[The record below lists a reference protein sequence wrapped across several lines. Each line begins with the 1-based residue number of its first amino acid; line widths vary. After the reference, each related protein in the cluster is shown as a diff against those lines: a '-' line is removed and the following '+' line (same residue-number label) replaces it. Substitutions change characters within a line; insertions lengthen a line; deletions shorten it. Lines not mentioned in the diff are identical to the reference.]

1 MAYRKNFL
9 AKQFATEFPNAY
21 HRLSVDDRLAHYGVI
36 VANVDVFPSKEAA
49 AAPPLRKEI
58 ATDADGNQLYVDE
71 QGNPMLL
78 SERSEERKPVD
89 YVWNDVPSTERSIGQ
104 PIGQY
109 QVQIWNRQPSER
121 KNGDGGPPFIVDAA
135 AFNGLL
141 GKGSPVAAPV
151 ATPDREKFSPKAQA
165 YRLVRSLPAFADAV
179 DEK

>member
-9 AKQFATEFPNAY
+9 AKQFGHEFPNAY

-36 VANVDVFPSKEAA
+36 VANVDVFASKEAA

-78 SERSEERKPVD
+78 SERSDTRKPVD
-89 YVWNDVPSTERSIGQ
+89 YVWVDVPSTERSVGQ
-104 PIGQY
+104 PIGSY
-109 QVQIWNRQPSER
+109 QVQIWNRQPAER
-121 KNGDGGPPFIVDAA
+121 RNGDGGPPFVVDAT
-135 AFNGLL
+135 AFAGLI
-141 GKGSPVAAPV
+141 GKGDPVSAP
-151 ATPDREKFSPKAQA
+151 AGTSNKEKFAPKAQA
-165 YRLVRSLPAFADAV
+165 YRLVRSLADFSDAI